1 MGDVFRQEF
10 FSQISEVKI
19 FFLTYNGV
27 RFFFSIIYVM
37 REIFSIA
44 GYNFSQ
50 VYPCKL
56 FPSKSVYM
64 IFFFKSP
71 ITSSKVKL
79 PSAKI
84 HPNID
89 SERDL
94 SVIAKAFWNNRG
106 QNSLG
111 ERGRNSF
118 LLTPTRR
125 VRTDVRWRIV
135 YHFLLSM
142 ELHARAPVGYAEAPL
157 LPIVLRKV

>member
-1 MGDVFRQEF
+1 MTSTNVSNSGFFPTSYVAAHLTIVGDGGWVMYLGKKF

-89 SERDL
+89 SVDRTRFV
-94 SVIAKAFWNNRG
+94 SHC
-106 QNSLG
+106 QSL
-111 ERGRNSF
+111 
-118 LLTPTRR
+118 L
-125 VRTDVRWRIV
+125 
-135 YHFLLSM
+135 
-142 ELHARAPVGYAEAPL
+142 
-157 LPIVLRKV
+157 KQ

>member
-1 MGDVFRQEF
+1 MCQIPDSSPPPICGCPSDYCGRRGMGDVFRQEF

-89 SERDL
+89 SVDRTRFV
-94 SVIAKAFWNNRG
+94 SHC
-106 QNSLG
+106 QSL
-111 ERGRNSF
+111 
-118 LLTPTRR
+118 L
-125 VRTDVRWRIV
+125 
-135 YHFLLSM
+135 
-142 ELHARAPVGYAEAPL
+142 
-157 LPIVLRKV
+157 KQ